1 MWLLILKKVK
11 PNFSQLD
18 PLLVYLR
25 QKHEDQKFARSLEI
39 GGTFLLVAFFIF
51 FAIKPTFL
59 TISKLVG
66 DIRHKKNLTL
76 QLRKKI
82 DDIIAAQDLFAQV
95 QEKYYLVDES
105 LPNHPGFYQL
115 NNLITSTAAQHQIYF
130 DKLQYNLSEGE
141 IFYKTNLTQSTS
153 FTPSISFLT
162 ELSHSRRLLDLS
174 GLSLSVNEAS
184 SSGQQ
189 LNLSL
194 PLSIYY
200 WSK

>member
-1 MWLLILKKVK
+1 MK
-11 PNFSQLD
+11 PSFSNLS
-18 PLLVYLR
+18 PLFTYLR
-25 QKHEDQKFARSLEI
+25 QKQEDKKFARSLEI
-39 GGTFLLVAFFIF
+39 GGTFLLIAFFMF

-105 LPNHPGFYQL
+105 LPNHPGFYKL
-115 NNLITSTAAQHQIYF
+115 NSFITSTAVQHQIYF
-130 DKLQYNLSEGE
+130 DKLQYNLQEDDP
-141 IFYKTNLTQSTS
+141 FYQTTLTQSTS
-153 FTPSISFLT
+153 FTPSMSFLT
-162 ELSHSRRLLDLS
+162 ELSQSRRLLDFN

-189 LNLSL
+189 INLSL
-194 PLSIYY
+194 PLSVYY
-200 WSK
+200 WPK

>member
-1 MWLLILKKVK
+1 MKAS
-11 PNFSQLD
+11 FSNLN
-18 PLLVYLR
+18 PLFAYLR
-25 QKHEDQKFARSLEI
+25 QKQEDQKFVRSLEI
-39 GGTFLLVAFFIF
+39 GGTFLLIAFFIF

-105 LPNHPGFYQL
+105 LPSHPGFYKL
-115 NNLITSTAAQHQIYF
+115 NSFIASTAAKHQIYF
-130 DKLQYNLSEGE
+130 DKLQYNLKENE
-141 IFYKTNLTQSTS
+141 LFYQTTLTQSVS
-153 FTPSISFLT
+153 FTPSMFFLT
-162 ELSHSRRLLDLS
+162 ELSQSRRLLDFN
-174 GLSLSVNEAS
+174 GLNLSVNEAS
-184 SSGQQ
+184 TSGRQI
-189 LNLSL
+189 NLSL

-200 WSK
+200 WPK